1 MDKET
6 AIRRVSLFAN
16 AVRREFSARKIVL
29 FGSFAKDCPRQDSD
43 IDVAVIVARIDQDFL
58 TSAARLYHLRRD
70 IDPRI
75 EPVLFT
81 EDDDDRSGFLEEIME
96 TGIVVYNADEVAKAS

>member
-6 AIRRVSLFAN
+6 AIRQVSLFADV
-16 AVRREFSARKIVL
+16 VRREFSTRKVVL
-29 FGSFAKDCPRQDSD
+29 FGSFAKDCSRQDSD
-43 IDVAVIVARIDQDFL
+43 IDVAVVVSRIDQDFL
-58 TSAARLYHLRRD
+58 TSAARLYRLRRD

-81 EDDDDRSGFLEEIME
+81 EDDDDRSGFLEEIMK